1 MGKATIMTNKKSNYH
16 RDSKDLRGSRSGV
29 SEIIGNLL
37 ILAITVSLFSGVLFY
52 VESMPAP
59 QNQTSGDFKAQTG
72 ISGSNL
78 YINITH
84 QGGQTLNGS
93 ATNIYLFKNN
103 VPTTLSISSSN
114 PSIGSNWN
122 IGNVW
127 SYIMTGYTSTMTVSL
142 MIVDKTSNSIVWQA
156 TLAGNTTY
164 QNTPPIIGD
173 RGLTPSPVYDQDK
186 VYFFVTVT
194 DLNSNI
200 KTVWVNAASLGIN
213 GNITLYDTNHDGT
226 FTSTNSYTASYSG
239 WNGRTIFFSVN
250 DTAKNSAT
258 AQFVVAVSKNPSG
271 SGGSGGNGIYNN
283 YSQYLTNGTYPPDAS
298 GGEAGETSGQAGTT
312 FYYIE
317 RASDG
322 TITRTFSAGQKV
334 LIILYSDK
342 LRNLALLNN
351 FTITNPT
358 TGKVVFSSV
367 AAFQYYGIYGDFYC
381 YSYNFTAPSSPNTYP
396 IKINLEDNIGTII
409 NIQDRI
415 TVGGSTFVP
424 TITTYKWNS
433 TSNKFV
439 KCQNFTT
446 DDTVYVEINTID
458 VDGKMTGV
466 FLNDLTVSDY
476 SGEYILRAT
485 PDMPVA
491 NPSGSLTPAYTAP
504 MSSVYKTNSGVTS
517 PTQWISDSNTGTSG
531 TYIFYFKVVDA
542 NSGWWL
548 PMRNSYTMTIA
559 QFSDTGDGGGRA
571 ETYYSLTDQFNVTA
585 PRSMTD
591 IIASIGSGSFTWS
604 STGASWS
611 SNEIAWYENGQV
623 AGQWQ
628 KVEISPSTS
637 TYAGPIGM
645 VQADF
650 SGDGRADLAVAFQSS
665 TVAVAWYKSLSV
677 DGTEWS
683 TPYVI
688 ALPID
693 GTPGGVHDNST
704 SDTGMANADSTVYS
718 TYYGTFMKTA
728 PDGTICYSS
737 YDIIAAMASGDFG
750 NGRTDLVVSVV
761 HVVVYSTATSQSGE
775 TSPTANTAMYFNRG
789 IYVLWNNG
797 GATNWEMTP
806 LYGTRN
812 YDQAAYGL
820 QGVAQ
825 QTQANGNN
833 NPAAMSI
840 AVGDFNKDG
849 CDDIVAVYENG
860 TTSIWLSQWKSVA
873 GNSSIANPFDA
884 CFNTS
889 ASYIPNVSPSV
900 PGSNPWG
907 TSGNNPTGRIALV
920 KVADLDNNGYP
931 DIIRTST
938 ATGYTGNIYTI
949 LTKPITTVS
958 TDVQYPVT
966 FASGLTLNA
975 AVSGTN
981 ASLANGGWQ
990 NLTEIYQNSS
1000 VINIY
1005 PTSKGSLDTTTGT
1018 SVSSLQSTDSNYY
1031 AVTGGKILNVVITT
1045 NPSQTPVTNISLTI
1059 VYKTS
1064 SPYAGKTSVLWSTD
1078 NTHWQN
1084 TSLTPTLNTNPTTRT
1099 YYFTAQNLTSYGK
1112 TSSIYIYF
1120 KNSQATTTT
1129 VSFDS
1134 ICLAV
1139 KYAVARQ
1146 LNWIWEIP
1154 NTATDRSYL
1163 LHYLTMEA
1171 NTTGLGGTFSVSYS
1185 LDGVTYIPMFQV
1197 NGAGIQNYY
1206 YSFPNSVY
1214 MTNSMYYIKVTATDT
1229 MSSTNKTLCV
1239 KLLDIT
1245 SYPLNVNWVNGQTA
1259 SIPISSNY
1267 YISCMAVGDIG
1278 SNGGIATSAGHKTDG
1293 YADIVVGTTDISSS
1307 DTSHALYVI
1316 TNNGQAFSTAQSIPV
1331 VMAGTAVGTNNYIVT
1346 CVAIGDFDGDGTPDI
1361 AMAIGYAPG
1370 YTAGSAPTL
1379 WVYYNNNPTT
1389 ASSWQFNEQAVNIL
1403 TTGSIINMLPGN
1415 VNLIL
1420 QSMFPFFGVLGIV
1433 GAEAVIERYGRRRNQ
1448 P

>member
-1 MGKATIMTNKKSNYH
+1 
-16 RDSKDLRGSRSGV
+16 
-29 SEIIGNLL
+29 
-37 ILAITVSLFSGVLFY
+37 
-52 VESMPAP
+52 
-59 QNQTSGDFKAQTG
+59 
-72 ISGSNL
+72 
-78 YINITH
+78 
-84 QGGQTLNGS
+84 
-93 ATNIYLFKNN
+93 
-103 VPTTLSISSSN
+103 
-114 PSIGSNWN
+114 
-122 IGNVW
+122 
-127 SYIMTGYTSTMTVSL
+127 
-142 MIVDKTSNSIVWQA
+142 
-156 TLAGNTTY
+156 
-164 QNTPPIIGD
+164 
-173 RGLTPSPVYDQDK
+173 
-186 VYFFVTVT
+186 
-194 DLNSNI
+194 
-200 KTVWVNAASLGIN
+200 
-213 GNITLYDTNHDGT
+213 
-226 FTSTNSYTASYSG
+226 
-239 WNGRTIFFSVN
+239 
-250 DTAKNSAT
+250 
-258 AQFVVAVSKNPSG
+258 
-271 SGGSGGNGIYNN
+271 
-283 YSQYLTNGTYPPDAS
+283 
-298 GGEAGETSGQAGTT
+298 
-312 FYYIE
+312 
-317 RASDG
+317 
-322 TITRTFSAGQKV
+322 
-334 LIILYSDK
+334 
-342 LRNLALLNN
+342 
-351 FTITNPT
+351 
-358 TGKVVFSSV
+358 
-367 AAFQYYGIYGDFYC
+367 
-381 YSYNFTAPSSPNTYP
+381 
-396 IKINLEDNIGTII
+396 
-409 NIQDRI
+409 
-415 TVGGSTFVP
+415 
-424 TITTYKWNS
+424 
-433 TSNKFV
+433 
-439 KCQNFTT
+439 
-446 DDTVYVEINTID
+446 
-458 VDGKMTGV
+458 
-466 FLNDLTVSDY
+466 
-476 SGEYILRAT
+476 
-485 PDMPVA
+485 
-491 NPSGSLTPAYTAP
+491 
-504 MSSVYKTNSGVTS
+504 
-517 PTQWISDSNTGTSG
+517 
-531 TYIFYFKVVDA
+531 
-542 NSGWWL
+542 
-548 PMRNSYTMTIA
+548 
-559 QFSDTGDGGGRA
+559 
-571 ETYYSLTDQFNVTA
+571 
-585 PRSMTD
+585 
-591 IIASIGSGSFTWS
+591 
-604 STGASWS
+604 
-611 SNEIAWYENGQV
+611 
-623 AGQWQ
+623 
-628 KVEISPSTS
+628 
-637 TYAGPIGM
+637 M
-645 VQADF
+645 VQSDF
-650 SGDGRADLAVAFQSS
+650 SGDGRDDLAVAFQSS

-683 TPYVI
+683 MPYVI

-873 GNSSIANPFDA
+873 GNSSIADPFDA

-990 NLTEIYQNSS
+990 NLTEVYQNSS
-1000 VINIY
+1000 VITDV
-1005 PTSKGSLDTTTGT
+1005 PSTVVSGVDTTGN
-1018 SVSSLQSTDSNYY
+1018 SSTMAANLLAPNDNKYDW
-1031 AVTGGKILNVVITT
+1031 VLGKTTT
-1045 NPSQTPVTNISLTI
+1045 NAGKVLDVAMATAPSTYASDPVTNATLTISFKVLAATSKQNPYNGKTAIFVYNGVNWVNTTITPTNNGGAELTYTINLMADGVNTYARCNAILVKFQNNATASGSLT
-1059 VYKTS
+1059 
-1064 SPYAGKTSVLWSTD
+1064 SVPVLFDYISV
-1078 NTHWQN
+1078 
-1084 TSLTPTLNTNPTTRT
+1084 SAK
-1099 YYFTAQNLTSYGK
+1099 FT
-1112 TSSIYIYF
+1112 
-1120 KNSQATTTT
+1120 
-1129 VSFDS
+1129 
-1134 ICLAV
+1134 
-1139 KYAVARQ
+1139 VAKQ

-1171 NTTGLGGTFSVSYS
+1171 NTTSLGGTFTVSYS

-1197 NGAGIQNYY
+1197 TGAGIQNYY

-1214 MTNSMYYIKVTATDT
+1214 MTNSLYYIKVTATDT
-1229 MSSTNKTLCV
+1229 LSSTNKTLCV

-1259 SIPISSNY
+1259 SIPITSNY

-1278 SNGGIATSAGHKTDG
+1278 SNADIATSAGHKTDG
-1293 YADIVVGTTDISSS
+1293 YVDIVVGTTDISSS

-1331 VMAGTAVGTNNYIVT
+1331 VMAGTAVGTNNYVVT